1 MTETRQQLLDRP
13 DCVGTLENI
22 SCYPYA
28 TNQHDNLDTVLLI
41 GGFIT
46 LIVVAIIIY
55 KMKFGGK

>member
-13 DCVGTLENI
+13 DCVGTLENV
-22 SCYPYA
+22 SCYKYP
-28 TNQHDNLDTVLLI
+28 TRTHDNFDTVLLI

-55 KMKFGGK
+55 KLKFGGK